1 VHIRSESN
9 HDLHQLF
16 HYYSLR
22 PVWIS
27 LVGLQGRQKRNLTGK
42 QRMLD
47 HEDMKWLAA
56 TATALNGFMQKAT
69 RQVEMAR
76 LCKGGG
82 ENLDA
87 LDEQIELASRASQA
101 IFDRIT
107 TRILARTTGG
117 VGPGEANPA
126 TSASAARASVS
137 TKIPLGEVAAN
148 ADAAS
153 DALILN
159 PKGERELILLV
170 DDDQDVLHCTG
181 EILDFEDYRFIL
193 AKDGIEALQ
202 IYQQMG
208 GKIDLVLL
216 DYFLPVMDGD
226 AVFDELKAIDP
237 KVRVVLS
244 SGFAEQAK
252 VGSMLARGLQ
262 GFIPKPYTREKLIE
276 QIRSVLDA

>member
-1 VHIRSESN
+1 
-9 HDLHQLF
+9 
-16 HYYSLR
+16 
-22 PVWIS
+22 
-27 LVGLQGRQKRNLTGK
+27 
-42 QRMLD
+42 MLD

-56 TATALNGFMQKAT
+56 TATALNGFTQKAT
-69 RQVEMAR
+69 RQVEMVR
-76 LCKGGG
+76 LGQGGG

-87 LDEQIELASRASQA
+87 LNEQIDLASRASQA

-107 TRILARTTGG
+107 TRILAHTAGG
-117 VGPGEANPA
+117 VRAGEAATPA
-126 TSASAARASVS
+126 TPASAARASVS

-148 ADAAS
+148 AETAS

-159 PKGERELILLV
+159 PKGGRELILLV
-170 DDDQDVLHCTG
+170 DDDKEVLTCTG

-202 IYQQMG
+202 IYRDMG

-252 VGSMLARGLQ
+252 IGSMLARGLH

-276 QIRSVLDA
+276 QIHSVLDA

>member
-1 VHIRSESN
+1 
-9 HDLHQLF
+9 
-16 HYYSLR
+16 
-22 PVWIS
+22 
-27 LVGLQGRQKRNLTGK
+27 
-42 QRMLD
+42 MLD
-47 HEDMKWLAA
+47 HEDMKWFAA
-56 TATALNGFMQKAT
+56 TATALNGFLQKAT

-76 LCKGGG
+76 LCKSGD

-87 LDEQIELASRASQA
+87 LNEQIELASRASQA

-107 TRILARTTGG
+107 TRILARTAGG
-117 VGPGEANPA
+117 VLPGQPTPA
-126 TSASAARASVS
+126 TSAPAARASVS

-148 ADAAS
+148 ADTAS

-170 DDDQDVLHCTG
+170 DDDQDVLKCTG

-202 IYQQMG
+202 IYRQMG

-252 VGSMLARGLQ
+252 IGSMLARGLC